1 MVSEIVDDK
10 SEHCIP
16 FILEKI
22 KAHCDYHK
30 KEGTDAPPFFLGLNG
45 IQGAGKTTLVS
56 NVLIPHI
63 KPMRK
68 SKCTRSS
75 LVTQTIL
82 LPPLC
87 HLFSADIPFLH
98 HREHI

>member
-1 MVSEIVDDK
+1 MASEIVDDK

-56 NVLIPHI
+56 NLPLSITLNFVRDTKENL
-63 KPMRK
+63 
-68 SKCTRSS
+68 TS
-75 LVTQTIL
+75 LSGIL
-82 LPPLC
+82 
-87 HLFSADIPFLH
+87 
-98 HREHI
+98 

>member
-1 MVSEIVDDK
+1 MASVIVDDK

-63 KPMRK
+63 KLTRK
-68 SKCTRSS
+68 TKTTHSS
-75 LVTQTIL
+75 LVTQTIV
-82 LPPLC
+82 LPPLY
-87 HLFSADIPFLH
+87 HLLYANIPLLH
-98 HREHI
+98 NREHI

>member
-1 MVSEIVDDK
+1 MAVEIVDDK

-16 FILEKI
+16 FILDKI

-56 NVLIPHI
+56 QLVLS
-63 KPMRK
+63 RQAGR
-68 SKCTRSS
+68 SWVSTRHAP
-75 LVTQTIL
+75 
-82 LPPLC
+82 LPAPTAYL
-87 HLFSADIPFLH
+87 
-98 HREHI
+98 E